1 MVKATHNQYIDIN
14 VNLSD
19 NITVPIVKLGNDL
32 EIPTIPFIWHREE
45 SLNIPIHSIIKISN
59 ATMKKIVQNH
69 CVCEGTGSIT
79 KLIENNIHESYIVN
93 QRTILEKVN
102 YYISYHGIAYR
113 ENIKN
118 DIECEYIPDKYN
130 ESIPFKSVIYPLIN
144 HDIMFSPSAK
154 SKLYE
159 ISTGGAFIHNRS
171 FSPPGC
177 FHFKIKESSS
187 DYIFLV
193 HGINTKTKKTVTVL
207 FVMINDHYEKEY
219 NKIKTEPSDSI
230 ELFTKKLVDNIITES
245 IRVVEKKIRQQSI
258 NKNFFDLLKNNFNN
272 ELSEELCA
280 IGDII
285 KNMDSE

>member
-19 NITVPIVKLGNDL
+19 NTTVPIVKLGNDL
-32 EIPTIPFIWHREE
+32 EIPTIPFVWHREE

-69 CVCEGTGSIT
+69 CVCEDTNSVT

-113 ENIKN
+113 ENIQN
-118 DIECEYIPDKYN
+118 DVMCEHIPEKYN

-144 HDIMFSPSAK
+144 HDVMFSPSAK
-154 SKLYE
+154 STLYK

-177 FHFKIKESSS
+177 FHFKIKESSPE
-187 DYIFLV
+187 YIFLV
-193 HGINTKTKKTVTVL
+193 HGINSRTRKTVTVL
-207 FVMINDHYEKEY
+207 FIMINDHYEEACD
-219 NKIKTEPSDSI
+219 KIKIDPNDSI
-230 ELFTKKLVDNIITES
+230 ELFAKKLVDNIIIES
-245 IRVVEKKIRQQSI
+245 IRGAEKKITQKSI
-258 NKNFFDLLKNNFNN
+258 NKTFFDILKNNFSN
-272 ELSEELCA
+272 ELSEELGV
-280 IGDII
+280 INDII
-285 KNMDSE
+285 KNINNE